1 MKDKEDTMFKKKS
14 MRNKI
19 VEMEESCKDSIL
31 EFITRKNHTIHE
43 GIFAERDVYLNKK
56 KKK

>member
-1 MKDKEDTMFKKKS
+1 MFKKKS